1 MIGFSEVAV
10 GDLSSAVFNH
20 REILKFAVLSNAAV
34 IIIAHN
40 HPKDSLGNRLKM
52 ELGDNEVGVI
62 HNHKI
67 SWKNVT
73 QRRVDTGRLKSEQ
86 PEIYSEYRTESHFRR
101 LQVA

>member
-1 MIGFSEVAV
+1 
-10 GDLSSAVFNH
+10 
-20 REILKFAVLSNAAV
+20 
-34 IIIAHN
+34 
-40 HPKDSLGNRLKM
+40 M

-62 HNHKI
+62 NNHKI